1 MASSAAASLNLS
13 RSSPFGP
20 LSQISS
26 RRTFAYLIATL
37 NASHPDYDF
46 SHLLRPTDF
55 RREKS
60 LRNVMNTL
68 DTTLYNL
75 RPRPMNSLLAG
86 PPHWS
91 SSTTTT
97 GAPALGGNQPW
108 NPRMWRSIDKEMG
121 LNECSVY
128 CYSPEEDPY
137 DGEEGAIW
145 SFNYFFF
152 NKARKRVCYI
162 YLRGLSI
169 ISHSPIQRAPFS
181 TKRRADGEWGRIDSG
196 ACKRARYWLGDRA
209 TGDISSGWGEDDDE
223 LAETALLEEEEI
235 RAELSLTAKDDAFT
249 YVLSADEAASPG
261 SERGRS
267 KSTMRGIS
275 EDIAESME
283 I

>member
-1 MASSAAASLNLS
+1 
-13 RSSPFGP
+13 
-20 LSQISS
+20 
-26 RRTFAYLIATL
+26 
-37 NASHPDYDF
+37 
-46 SHLLRPTDF
+46 
-55 RREKS
+55 
-60 LRNVMNTL
+60 MNTL

-75 RPRPMNSLLAG
+75 RPRPSGPFFTG

-97 GAPALGGNQPW
+97 GPPTPGGSQPW
-108 NPRMWRSIDKEMG
+108 SPKLWQIIDKEMS
-121 LNECSVY
+121 LKECSVY

-152 NKARKRVCYI
+152 NKARKRVCYT

-169 ISHSPIQRAPFS
+169 ISHSPMQRTPVS
-181 TKRRADGEWGRIDSG
+181 TKRCADGEWGREESG
-196 ACKRARYWLGDRA
+196 ASKRARYWLGDRA
-209 TGDISSGWGEDDDE
+209 VGEVTGGWGEDDDE
-223 LAETALLEEEEI
+223 VSETVLPDRAEEEHQFTLLEESGE
-235 RAELSLTAKDDAFT
+235 TK
-249 YVLSADEAASPG
+249 YVTSADEATSPYSG
-261 SERGRS
+261 RSRS